1 MYLAL
6 VDRFAIERSLET
18 VCVEVGLAN
27 PTNHGVYYFAS
38 PYSNHIFHALHEYV
52 RPFKERGE
60 SGGGGDRESVCV
72 GTCVSL
78 CLSFHLTHTHIRIHI
93 RTHIPARI
101 KRHCSRFPALVF
113 AGELQALGHRKSDL
127 IFESSHQLR

>member
-60 SGGGGDRESVCV
+60 SGGGGDRESVCGYV
-72 GTCVSL
+72 CVSL
-78 CLSFHLTHTHIRIHI
+78 SLFPSHTYAHSHTHSHTHTRPYQTALLAIPCFGFRRRIASVG
-93 RTHIPARI
+93 PQ
-101 KRHCSRFPALVF
+101 
-113 AGELQALGHRKSDL
+113 E
-127 IFESSHQLR
+127 E